1 MEIIALDPDDAAGL
15 ARWVELRNA
24 GEALDAP
31 DQRPTT
37 ARREQGRFR
46 HGWDGEPTHPFLGLV
61 DGEAVAGGS
70 IATSEYD
77 NLDLAW
83 LEVRVH
89 PDHRRRGHGSAMLA
103 FLDDEAT
110 RRGRSLLGSECW
122 DHPAAVA
129 FAARHGFEQRS
140 VTIQRRQHLD
150 ELDLAVVHGL
160 RAESAAHARDYEVE
174 RWPVPTADDRLE
186 ALAEMAS
193 AINDAPLDDLEYED
207 EVFSA
212 ARMRGYEDAMVARGQ
227 RLHRLVVRHRPTGEL
242 AGQTVVGVEEEEPDL
257 GHQHDTSVVRA
268 HRGHRLGLLLKAAMV
283 EHLLRAEPQ
292 LRVVETWNAES
303 NDHMIGVNELLGY
316 RITGREL
323 ALQRPR

>member
-1 MEIIALDPDDAAGL
+1 MEITPLDPDDPDQLDAWT
-15 ARWVELRNA
+15 RLRNA
-24 GEALDAP
+24 GESLDCP
-31 DQRPTT
+31 TQRPVTP
-37 ARREQGRFR
+37 AREAGRFK
-46 HGWDGEPTHPFLGLV
+46 HGWDGEPTHAFLGRV
-61 DGEAVAGGS
+61 DGQVVAGGS

-77 NLDLAW
+77 NLDTAW

-89 PDHRRRGHGSAMLA
+89 PEHRRRGLGSAMLH
-103 FLDDEAT
+103 FLDEEAT
-110 RRGRSLLGSECW
+110 RRGRSLLGGECW
-122 DHPAAVA
+122 DVPAAIA
-129 FAARHGFEQRS
+129 FAARHRFEPRS
-140 VTIQRRQHLD
+140 VVIQRRQHLD
-150 ELDLAVVHGL
+150 ELDLADVHRL
-160 RAESAAHARDYEVE
+160 RAEAAAHARDYEVE
-174 RWPVPTADDRLE
+174 LWGVPTPEDRLE
-186 ALAEMAS
+186 SLAEMAS
-193 AINDAPLDDLEYED
+193 AINDAPTDDLEYED